1 VTTMKSIAA
10 TKRSRVIHD
19 DSVEEEEED
28 NDNSKKSKRTAKK
41 AQEKVLN
48 GKKKAAGAQMSPRG
62 FAPTGSTYLQEITAQ
77 LETLPEDERHVRGPL
92 YLEMRKEEFNY
103 LALMKVDRYFFKPL
117 I

>member
-1 VTTMKSIAA
+1 MKSVAA
-10 TKRSRVIHD
+10 TKRSRVVHD
-19 DSVEEEEED
+19 DSVEEEEEE
-28 NDNSKKSKRTAKK
+28 NDDSKKSKRTAKK

-62 FAPTGSTYLQEITAQ
+62 FAPNGSTYLQELIAQ
-77 LETLPEDERHVRGPL
+77 LETLSEDERHVRGPL
-92 YLEMRKEEFNY
+92 YLDVRKEEFNY